1 MIRFLVGLLLA
12 LFLFGLAGV
21 LVFLIVP
28 VAGILTGVS
37 ALFSF
42 LIVLGAFMIWP
53 TLILIAIVFLLFV
66 FPIKIWQNRGK

>member
-12 LFLFGLAGV
+12 LFLLGLAGV
-21 LVFLIVP
+21 WGILLVP

-42 LIVLGAFMIWP
+42 LIALGVFMIWP